1 MQSGCLSVHGR
12 ASKVLMPAI
21 ATDQLGWKE
30 NRLSDT
36 VGFWTSKLMLSW
48 FAWLGFFDGPLG
60 LVFAVMISWS
70 WV

>member
-1 MQSGCLSVHGR
+1 
-12 ASKVLMPAI
+12 MPAI

-60 LVFAVMISWS
+60 LVFAVVISWS
-70 WV
+70 RV